1 MIERA
6 MLEYAANALWQVPLV
21 AGAGWLVLRGARA
34 RAVVEHRVWL
44 AVLGVCVLLP
54 VCGVHGVVQ
63 PQVVQPAVVQPAAA
77 TSAVRM
83 REAGTLGGEDMLL
96 AQEMAVMPKGSEA
109 EALPADSAQDV
120 VPELKRAGRGAWAVP
135 LWMKRTEVAPKLG
148 TMAARGLAVLY
159 GAGLCLGMVRIVRG
173 WLVARRLVAGACA
186 SAMPEWARQEWEAY
200 GRVAG
205 LVLPE
210 VRQSAAVLS
219 PVLVGLARPRLLVP
233 AGFWEH
239 GREEVRAALLH
250 ELAHA
255 ERRDCVTQLVCELG
269 SLPVVWHPAMRW
281 IGQRIRQTR
290 EVVCDGMAAEAMGS
304 EMVYARSLLALA
316 RRMLDAGVPL
326 AAAQGMGLFNDG
338 VLEERVMRLTEQKK
352 TMRVRAKV
360 GVAMRTAAVVV
371 TTAGVVGMFHVRP
384 TLAEAR
390 RDGQTH
396 RNNLA
401 VEQAAPAPPP
411 MPAPAPAAVPSPS
424 GQRPSPT
431 PAPSPLAAPA
441 PLAAA
446 APASPGAP
454 NAAPVPPIGALA
466 PLAPLGPMP
475 LALPAQAPLA
485 APAPVQAA
493 PPVPPVGFHADSV
506 GSSEGSS
513 FSFGSS
519 GSGSGGPVAAV
530 VDKALAGVP
539 RTTGW
544 TAAGIGSS
552 ATVTA
557 GAGEY
562 VHRWTA
568 ADGKQVVIANHEQRE
583 PTVEERTKIEH
594 ELQETIARLKSPEF
608 KKEIRDAAQAMA
620 AVQLNS
626 PELKRQIVEA
636 QKAAAAA
643 AARVN
648 SPEFKRQV
656 EEAQKLAPEATTLM
670 NSPEFKRQVK
680 EAQKLAQEA
689 SSLVNN
695 PEMKAQ
701 MDAARR
707 DADAA
712 AARVNSPEFQKE
724 IADAARAMTDA
735 KINSAEMK
743 AKMDAA
749 EREIAAAQVNPALQ
763 KKMQDAEAKMREAR
777 KEMDEAMR
785 EMRDAQGK
793 TAVAPK

>member
-1 MIERA
+1 
-6 MLEYAANALWQVPLV
+6 
-21 AGAGWLVLRGARA
+21 
-34 RAVVEHRVWL
+34 
-44 AVLGVCVLLP
+44 
-54 VCGVHGVVQ
+54 
-63 PQVVQPAVVQPAAA
+63 
-77 TSAVRM
+77 
-83 REAGTLGGEDMLL
+83 
-96 AQEMAVMPKGSEA
+96 
-109 EALPADSAQDV
+109 
-120 VPELKRAGRGAWAVP
+120 
-135 LWMKRTEVAPKLG
+135 
-148 TMAARGLAVLY
+148 
-159 GAGLCLGMVRIVRG
+159 
-173 WLVARRLVAGACA
+173 
-186 SAMPEWARQEWEAY
+186 
-200 GRVAG
+200 
-205 LVLPE
+205 
-210 VRQSAAVLS
+210 
-219 PVLVGLARPRLLVP
+219 
-233 AGFWEH
+233 
-239 GREEVRAALLH
+239 
-250 ELAHA
+250 
-255 ERRDCVTQLVCELG
+255 
-269 SLPVVWHPAMRW
+269 
-281 IGQRIRQTR
+281 
-290 EVVCDGMAAEAMGS
+290 
-304 EMVYARSLLALA
+304 
-316 RRMLDAGVPL
+316 
-326 AAAQGMGLFNDG
+326 
-338 VLEERVMRLTEQKK
+338 
-352 TMRVRAKV
+352 
-360 GVAMRTAAVVV
+360 
-371 TTAGVVGMFHVRP
+371 
-384 TLAEAR
+384 
-390 RDGQTH
+390 
-396 RNNLA
+396 
-401 VEQAAPAPPP
+401 
-411 MPAPAPAAVPSPS
+411 
-424 GQRPSPT
+424 
-431 PAPSPLAAPA
+431 
-441 PLAAA
+441 
-446 APASPGAP
+446 
-454 NAAPVPPIGALA
+454 
-466 PLAPLGPMP
+466 
-475 LALPAQAPLA
+475 
-485 APAPVQAA
+485 
-493 PPVPPVGFHADSV
+493 V

-519 GSGSGGPVAAV
+519 GSGPVAAV

-636 QKAAAAA
+636 QGAAAAA

-656 EEAQKLAPEATTLM
+656 E
-670 NSPEFKRQVK
+670 